1 MSSALKPPRIQ
12 TQDPGAHE
20 LSGSE
25 DEHFSSASE
34 GDNNDHNTP
43 HHHPHQNPNRLSTPA
58 TPITRVERVDST
70 PAYGE
75 VPGTHAYSIRTA
87 DAVPDEVEIVP
98 EGARSRSGTRSRA
111 MSNLSEMSGRGSP
124 RPSTP
129 GGTVIPK
136 TVVERVDDKPAFG
149 EVEGTLA
156 KELRAAD
163 AEPDEVLRG
172 PEVARDGTID
182 QGRYDERVVVE
193 DDDLDPEQQQAWL
206 RSTWDS
212 KQQGVD
218 VQPEEDI
225 VEQDDGNGDGDNDGF
240 GDDFD
245 DFNEGD
251 GEEDFGDF
259 DEAGEAE
266 PEAGTAIAL
275 VEEAS
280 SPDILAGL
288 PPLNISSLSSRAT
301 KSAIQPYVSALF
313 PSTLPLPPLRDLPP
327 IDPSKTSPFLS
338 DRSLALWQQ
347 LVSPPPMQPPN
358 WTRSRIRRLFLVSL
372 GVPVD
377 LDEILPPSK
386 QKRLVLPNINLL
398 ASPRPSTAV
407 ERLREGEGNDSTT
420 SLDSRTG
427 AAKLKPSRRAGKGVP
442 GPPEFDLNGAALL
455 CRVTPE
461 AMGGMEDEELRA
473 FLGKLGRVVGE
484 ASGVLEYWV
493 QRKDEGVR
501 EKEALE
507 GVVGNLVGWVKGRR
521 GK

>member
-34 GDNNDHNTP
+34 GGDNTP
-43 HHHPHQNPNRLSTPA
+43 QRLQNPNRLSTPA
-58 TPITRVERVDST
+58 TPITRVERVDDT

-111 MSNLSEMSGRGSP
+111 MSNLSEMSAS
-124 RPSTP
+124 RPQTP

-182 QGRYDERVVVE
+182 QGRHDERVVE
-193 DDDLDPEQQQAWL
+193 DDNLDPEQQQAWL

-212 KQQGVD
+212 KQQEID
-218 VQPEEDI
+218 VQPEDDTLEH
-225 VEQDDGNGDGDNDGF
+225 DDGDGDGDNDGF

-266 PEAGTAIAL
+266 AESAA
-275 VEEAS
+275 VEEAPPA
-280 SPDILAGL
+280 PDILAGL
-288 PPLNISSLSSRAT
+288 PTLNISGLSSRDT
-301 KSAIQPYVSALF
+301 KTAMSSYISAIFPDAQPLS
-313 PSTLPLPPLRDLPP
+313 PLSDLPP

-398 ASPRPSTAV
+398 SSPRPSTAV
-407 ERLREGEGNDSTT
+407 DRLRDGEGNDSTT

-427 AAKLKPSRRAGKGVP
+427 APKPKPSRRAGKGPP
-442 GPPEFDLNGAALL
+442 GPPDFDLNSAALL

-461 AMGGMEDEELRA
+461 AMAGMDDEELRA
-473 FLGKLGRVVGE
+473 FLVKLGRVVGE

-493 QRKDEGVR
+493 QRKDEGLR

>member
-12 TQDPGAHE
+12 TQDPGAHD

-34 GDNNDHNTP
+34 GGDNTP
-43 HHHPHQNPNRLSTPA
+43 QRLQNPNRLSTPA
-58 TPITRVERVDST
+58 TPITRVERVDDT

-111 MSNLSEMSGRGSP
+111 MSNLSEMGGGSP
-124 RPSTP
+124 RPMTP

-182 QGRYDERVVVE
+182 QGRYDERVVE
-193 DDDLDPEQQQAWL
+193 DDNLDPEQQQAWL

-212 KQQGVD
+212 KQEVVD
-218 VQPEEDI
+218 VQPEDDI
-225 VEQDDGNGDGDNDGF
+225 VEHDDGDGDNDGF

-259 DEAGEAE
+259 DEAEAEAE
-266 PEAGTAIAL
+266 PEAESVA
-275 VEEAS
+275 VEEAPA
-280 SPDILAGL
+280 PDILAGL
-288 PPLNISSLSSRAT
+288 PPLNFSGLSSQDT
-301 KSAIQPYVSALF
+301 KGAMASYISAIF
-313 PSTLPLPPLRDLPP
+313 PDAQPLPSLKDLPP

-398 ASPRPSTAV
+398 SSPRPSTAV
-407 ERLREGEGNDSTT
+407 DRLRDGDGNDSTT

-427 AAKLKPSRRAGKGVP
+427 APKPKAPRRTAKGPP
-442 GPPEFDLNGAALL
+442 GPPDFDLNSAALL
-455 CRVTPE
+455 CRVTE
-461 AMGGMEDEELRA
+461 QAMVNMDDEELRA
-473 FLGKLGRVVGE
+473 FLVKLGRVVGE

-493 QRKDEGVR
+493 VRKDEGLR